1 MDQNESNFNT
11 PSENHIFGRVYW
23 IFFLHFLQVIIDA
36 EQEME
41 EIIKTTENHESVE
54 ESVVQMGDN
63 MVLRKLLVS

>member
-1 MDQNESNFNT
+1 MD
-11 PSENHIFGRVYW
+11 
-23 IFFLHFLQVIIDA
+23 FFFHFLQVIIDA